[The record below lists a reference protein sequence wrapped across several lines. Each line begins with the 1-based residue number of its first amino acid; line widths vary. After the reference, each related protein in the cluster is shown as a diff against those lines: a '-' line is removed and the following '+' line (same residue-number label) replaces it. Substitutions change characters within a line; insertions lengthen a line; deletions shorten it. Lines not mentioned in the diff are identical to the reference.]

1 MLVVPLRAAFQPAVK
16 ATVRRLSR
24 SSAEGGWSTS
34 SFGVVADTSPVE
46 LSELSEHLDRCR
58 RSSGRFFSALCLS
71 DRLNS
76 FLAPRVVTTLIVIA
90 LIAGALVVAI

>member
-1 MLVVPLRAAFQPAVK
+1 MPVRPLPVIFEPAGEGYVARISSPPAGRA
-16 ATVRRLSR
+16 
-24 SSAEGGWSTS
+24 WSTS
-34 SFGVVADTSPVE
+34 SFGVGADTSPGE
-46 LSELSEHLDRCR
+46 LSELGEHLDHCR

-90 LIAGALVVAI
+90 LVTGALVVAL

>member
-1 MLVVPLRAAFQPAVK
+1 MLVAPLPATFQPAVK
-16 ATVRRLSR
+16 ASVRRLSR
-24 SSAEGGWSTS
+24 STGEGGWSTS
-34 SFGVVADTSPVE
+34 SFGVVAETSPVE

-71 DRLNS
+71 DRLQS

-90 LIAGALVVAI
+90 LLIAALVVAL